1 MLTPCNAAMSSVKDE
16 RGRSVAI
23 LRNPR
28 SGSGLRRHEVLELVR
43 ELKRL
48 GFRPKLFKNRD
59 KLHGWIER
67 DGGRE
72 NLACLVAAGGDGT
85 VADAFNRHPGTKLAI
100 LPLGTENLLAR
111 HLGIPRSGR
120 EVARLIATGH
130 SRILDLCTI
139 GERRFSL
146 MASVGFDADVIQR
159 VHHARSG
166 NISRFSYIQPILQS
180 VRSYGYPEL
189 RLWLDDAQAPVTARL
204 AVICNLPIYALGL
217 SVARS
222 ARGDDGLL
230 DVRLFRRGSAFQM
243 VRYLCNLAL
252 GTHEQLWDVESRQ
265 ARRVRIEADV
275 PVPVQTDGDAAGF
288 TPAEIRVLP
297 SALEVITP
305 ET

>member
-1 MLTPCNAAMSSVKDE
+1 MSSVNDE

-48 GFRPKLFKNRD
+48 GFRPKLFKNRER
-59 KLHGWIER
+59 LHDWIECA
-67 DGGRE
+67 GARE

-120 EVARLIATGH
+120 EVARLIAAGH
-130 SRILDLCTI
+130 SRTLDLCTI
-139 GERRFSL
+139 GKRRFSL

-180 VRSYGYPEL
+180 VRSYEYPEL
-189 RLWLDDAQAPVTARL
+189 RLWLDDDQAPVTARL

-217 SVARS
+217 AVARS

-252 GTHEQLWDVESRQ
+252 GTHERLWDVESRQ

-288 TPAEIRVLP
+288 TPAEICVLP